1 MYGFL
6 QVSLIRN
13 NRHFV
18 VNLPE
23 PDVQTQVAPGPTVS
37 ARSPNP
43 AQDVERQ
50 RFSEL
55 NAAFAASF
63 EPTFTDISS
72 PKCVV
77 IIPSLSVDQEILSK
91 VNGYVYYEERLLC
104 LLMYLRMPLTHI
116 VYVTSMRIDPVIV
129 DYYLH
134 LLPGITGYHAR
145 QRLTLLSCDDPSS
158 KPLTQKI
165 LERPLLMQRIRES
178 IPHNY
183 PAYISCFNMS
193 PLERTL
199 AVRLGLPVFGCDP
212 DLLHLGSKSGS
223 RKLLRRCGLP
233 VPDGFEDLRDEQDIA
248 EALWALKRQHPGLRR
263 AVVKLNDGFSG
274 DGNAVVNLNEVHAVS
289 ELRQQLPVLLQP
301 VATDL
306 SYEAFVQKFRTMGGI
321 AEAFIEGNEKR
332 SPSVQCRI
340 LPTRQI
346 EVVSTHDQVLGG
358 MDHQVFLGAYFPAHP
373 DYARD
378 VGIMGKRVAE
388 GLRDAGVWGRFSLD
402 FVSVRT
408 AEGWKHYALELN
420 LRKGGTTHPMLM
432 LMGLTRG
439 EYDADAGAYY
449 TANGQKRFYFSS
461 DNVQSEWFRGLTSH
475 DLIHLAIFNRL
486 QYDGSLQQGVMF
498 HLIGALSQFGKLGLV
513 CIGDSAQRAEAYR
526 RLTMKVLL
534 REGRQVNGFHPPA
547 S

>member
-1 MYGFL
+1 MSP
-6 QVSLIRN
+6 QI
-13 NRHFV
+13 
-18 VNLPE
+18 
-23 PDVQTQVAPGPTVS
+23 AP
-37 ARSPNP
+37 SP
-43 AQDVERQ
+43 AAGQAIADGLLDAERQ
-50 RFSEL
+50 RFHEL
-55 NAAFAASF
+55 QSWFAQVYDRY
-63 EPTFTDISS
+63 FTDISA
-72 PKCVV
+72 PKCIV

-104 LLMYLRMPLTHI
+104 LLMFLRMPLTHI

-199 AVRLGLPVFGCDP
+199 AVRLGLPISGCDP
-212 DLLHLGSKSGS
+212 DLLHLGTKSGG

-233 VPDGFEDLRDEQDIA
+233 VPLGYEDLRDEQDIA
-248 EALWALKRQHPGLRR
+248 EALCRLKQEKGGLRR

-274 DGNAVVNLNEVHAVS
+274 DGNAIVD
-289 ELRQQLPVLLQP
+289 LRACQQLWSWPQWLPSALQP
-301 VATDL
+301 VAADL
-306 SYEAFVQKFRTMGGI
+306 SYETFIYKFRHMGGI
-321 AEAFIEGNEKR
+321 VEEFIEGEEKR

-358 MDHQVFLGAYFPAHP
+358 RDKQVFLGAYFPAHP

-378 VGIMGKRVAE
+378 IGYMGRKVAE

-408 AEGWKHYALELN
+408 SEGWKHYALDLN
-420 LRKGGTTHPMLM
+420 IRKGGTTHPLLM
-432 LMGLTRG
+432 LTGLTRG
-439 EYDADAGAYY
+439 TYDVDSGDYY
-449 TANGQKRFYFSS
+449 TANGLKRFYFSS

-475 DLIHLAIFNRL
+475 DLIHIAILNRL

-513 CIGDSAQRAEAYR
+513 CIGDSSRRSEAFR
-526 RLTMKVLL
+526 RLTMQVLL
-534 REGRQVNGFHPPA
+534 REGKLANGYKA
-547 S
+547 ST